1 MKWCMFIGLLISRI
15 KVFYESG
22 VIMSKVNMSK
32 QIDGNHMILASS
44 IIKDRERRIQNRSNV
59 WFFFK

>member
-1 MKWCMFIGLLISRI
+1 MFIGLLISRI

-59 WFFFK
+59 WFFK

>member
-1 MKWCMFIGLLISRI
+1 MFIGLLISRS

-59 WFFFK
+59 WFF

>member
-1 MKWCMFIGLLISRI
+1 MFIGLLISRI

-59 WFFFK
+59 WFLNDRLR

>member
-59 WFFFK
+59 WFF

>member
-59 WFFFK
+59 WFFK

>member
-1 MKWCMFIGLLISRI
+1 MKWHMFIGLLISRS

-59 WFFFK
+59 WFF